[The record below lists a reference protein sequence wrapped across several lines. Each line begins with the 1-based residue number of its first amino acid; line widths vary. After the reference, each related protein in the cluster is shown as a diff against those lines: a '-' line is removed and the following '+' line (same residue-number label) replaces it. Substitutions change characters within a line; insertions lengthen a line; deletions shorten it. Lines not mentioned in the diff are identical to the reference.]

1 MTKKTAAKE
10 VTKIEAASATKPR
23 VALSVRIKGQRS
35 RAALY
40 AGIDAAVRDLKIE
53 SGPSVLKRIR
63 MAVKHGDTVEA
74 EFNGKTFVFS
84 AATI

>member
-1 MTKKTAAKE
+1 MSKVTKE
-10 VTKIEAASATKPR
+10 VEAAAKPR

-35 RAALY
+35 RAATY
-40 AGIDAAVRDLKIE
+40 AGIDAAVRALRIE

-63 MAVKHGDTVEA
+63 MAVKQGETVEA

-84 AATI
+84 SAQ